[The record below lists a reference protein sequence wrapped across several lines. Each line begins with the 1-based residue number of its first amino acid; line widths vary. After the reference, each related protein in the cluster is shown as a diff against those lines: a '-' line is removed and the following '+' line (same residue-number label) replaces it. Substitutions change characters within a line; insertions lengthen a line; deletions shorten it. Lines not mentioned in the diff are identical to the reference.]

1 RDPSEGDTVAAS
13 PSPPDPHP
21 PVRGRLLPRSGADCT
36 RWSQLLVAHSPF
48 QRLPSQRRRGVWPL
62 PAAGVWRRDL
72 GSGEGAASAIVG
84 IQWSLENKEIFPSRM
99 VGDASAL
106 RYSAMLC
113 SPILHSDGGLQTEG
127 PPHRR
132 VPNELDLRD
141 HDIVSTA
148 KIYAREFTKSRPH

>member
-1 RDPSEGDTVAAS
+1 M
-13 PSPPDPHP
+13 
-21 PVRGRLLPRSGADCT
+21 
-36 RWSQLLVAHSPF
+36 
-48 QRLPSQRRRGVWPL
+48 
-62 PAAGVWRRDL
+62 
-72 GSGEGAASAIVG
+72 VG

-113 SPILHSDGGLQTEG
+113 SPVLHSDGGLQTEG